1 MAAKTVKKEVPVCP
15 VGKFCMDF
23 EKQFGKKSKSGK
35 KSKFVSHLNRS
46 HIEALK
52 AIRSLVD
59 ERIADLDRKAKA
71 SAKRKKK
78 MRSIRV
84 D

>member
-1 MAAKTVKKEVPVCP
+1 MAAKTTKKEVPVCP

-23 EKQFGKKSKSGK
+23 EKRFGK
-35 KSKFVSHLNRS
+35 KSKFVSHLNQS

-52 AIRSLVD
+52 AIRSLLD